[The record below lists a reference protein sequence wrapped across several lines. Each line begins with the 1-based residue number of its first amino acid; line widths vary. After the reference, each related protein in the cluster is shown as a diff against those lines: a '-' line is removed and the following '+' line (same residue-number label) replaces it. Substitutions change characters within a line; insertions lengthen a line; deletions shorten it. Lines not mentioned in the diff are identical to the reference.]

1 MSKRLFFSR
10 DEKKNTDFA
19 SFQENI
25 LEEKSAENG
34 TAHLRALARENPNIK
49 HLTCHV
55 TIDIHIKKKWTFI
68 VSYGGAT
75 EDMKLAICFRH
86 VYGLLTVSISVP
98 VECESTAL
106 P

>member
-1 MSKRLFFSR
+1 VF
-10 DEKKNTDFA
+10 DV
-19 SFQENI
+19 Q
-25 LEEKSAENG
+25 
-34 TAHLRALARENPNIK
+34 
-49 HLTCHV
+49 
-55 TIDIHIKKKWTFI
+55 KKWTVI